1 MDKALLAPIKRR
13 HGPLCLR
20 GQDQGHSG
28 HMVSDTMENS
38 MQLDTPDFQ
47 AVCEGIWLP
56 QGWPAV
62 CQQERRALNMTPEPW

>member
-1 MDKALLAPIKRR
+1 
-13 HGPLCLR
+13 
-20 GQDQGHSG
+20 
-28 HMVSDTMENS
+28 MVSDTMENS

-56 QGWPAV
+56 QGWPAI